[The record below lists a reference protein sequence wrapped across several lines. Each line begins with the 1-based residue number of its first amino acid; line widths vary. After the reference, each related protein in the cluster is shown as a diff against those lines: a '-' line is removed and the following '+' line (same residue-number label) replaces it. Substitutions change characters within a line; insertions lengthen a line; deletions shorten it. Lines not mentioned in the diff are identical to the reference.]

1 MDDDGDG
8 EEVSQHTLCWA
19 VEVAGGTPY
28 GVGVRMGRMG
38 RVGRLLLPRVVV
50 VDSWDSPGKMGILHL
65 QDVKKNVRK
74 SPSNTSMYITEHHS
88 FAASVM

>member
-1 MDDDGDG
+1 MDGDGDGDG
-8 EEVSQHTLCWA
+8 EEVSQHMLCWA
-19 VEVAGGTPY
+19 VEVAGDTPY
-28 GVGVRMGRMG
+28 GVGVRMG

-65 QDVKKNVRK
+65 QEVKKNVRTG
-74 SPSNTSMYITEHHS
+74 PSNISMYITEHHS